1 HLRVPAREHALER
14 VLDADVE
21 RREAQEHGD
30 DEVRHHDGERVAD
43 EPAGEGVHAEGEDY
57 IDPPHPGA
65 RCSTRG
71 WWVSCGRAVHREAG
85 PPPPPFFFCGFGGQQ
100 FSPSSQGPPPVPCPA
115 DAQCSTTPF
124 TKCRQRTSGAFGQ
137 GPARTITEVGTPAGV

>member
-1 HLRVPAREHALER
+1 LLHRRRGEDAVGTDAHHPHVVATEDGADAGVVLHLRVPAREHALER

-43 EPAGEGVHAEGEDY
+43 EPAGEGVHAEGADY

-71 WWVSCGRAVHREAG
+71 WWVSLRSWCA
-85 PPPPPFFFCGFGGQQ
+85 
-100 FSPSSQGPPPVPCPA
+100 
-115 DAQCSTTPF
+115 
-124 TKCRQRTSGAFGQ
+124 SGSG
-137 GPARTITEVGTPAGV
+137 E